1 MKCGLALS
9 GGAAWGLANI
19 GILQILEREKCFF
32 DCIAGS
38 SMGAIVAGAYA
49 LGISLDDIE
58 ATAKKLSML
67 RVTSFVKPP
76 FTQGFHGGL
85 LQHQLEDILLPLIGD
100 ATLADAKIPF
110 LCVAGKVSKPV
121 SWERIFKPKFTE
133 YFFECIEPYVFP
145 PDTRMI
151 DALLATSAIPVVF
164 APVTVGRDTFVDLV
178 HFGALPARKLRAL
191 HQPDIVIGTDTNP
204 RFGRLRRV
212 LPAPWRE
219 FMDRGHHEIE
229 EDRGACDLVLQP
241 TMPAAMFRFDR
252 ASDFIRSGRT
262 AAEKRL
268 PALRRIFHGRTEK
281 SGPLVS

>member
-1 MKCGLALS
+1 MKRGLALS

-19 GILQILEREKCFF
+19 GILQILEREKYSF

-49 LGISLDDIE
+49 LGISLRSIE
-58 ATAKKLSML
+58 ETAKKLSML
-67 RVTSFVKPP
+67 HVARFVKPP
-76 FTQGFHGGL
+76 YRQGFHGGL
-85 LQHQLEDILLPLIGD
+85 LHHQLEDILLPLIGE
-100 ATLADAKIPF
+100 ATLADTKIPF
-110 LCVAGKVSKPV
+110 LCVAGKVSKSV

-145 PDTRMI
+145 PETRMI

-164 APVTVGRDTFVDLV
+164 APVTVGKDTFVDLV

-204 RFGRLRRV
+204 RFGRLRTV

-229 EDRGACDLVLQP
+229 EDRSACDLVLQP

-252 ASDFIRSGRT
+252 AGDFITAGRRST
-262 AAEKRL
+262 EKHL
-268 PALRRIFHGRTEK
+268 PALRSLLRKE
-281 SGPLVS
+281 